1 MLTAS
6 VFLNKPR
13 LLFKSLKST
22 SSSNHKV
29 RGSHGKKKEK
39 KIEKKSARHQFSV
52 QKTSIK
58 CTNYLSEEGRR
69 NEKLPDQNTEWQIQ
83 REAIRSLMEKK
94 YLYLHFIFALKCSC
108 FNKIITDISTGKPCS
123 ISLKAFKTVQLIPDL
138 GRGQR
143 TAGAAVTAL

>member
-1 MLTAS
+1 MANTEGGNQ
-6 VFLNKPR
+6 V
-13 LLFKSLKST
+13 T
-22 SSSNHKV
+22 
-29 RGSHGKKKEK
+29 HGK
-39 KIEKKSARHQFSV
+39 
-52 QKTSIK
+52 
-58 CTNYLSEEGRR
+58 
-69 NEKLPDQNTEWQIQ
+69 
-83 REAIRSLMEKK
+83 KK